1 MPKTVSSAEQ
11 IRDETQSRVA
21 KISADM
27 PEGLRVRI
35 PLPERHPPDA
45 AGRNWNMVPLNEE
58 GTDFAHEI
66 RRIVEDM
73 RTEFVLPD

>member
-1 MPKTVSSAEQ
+1 MKRKGALS
-11 IRDETQSRVA
+11 
-21 KISADM
+21 KISTDV
-27 PEGLRVRI
+27 PHHLRIRV

-45 AGRNWNMVPLNEE
+45 SGRNWEHACLTESGAEYLRRV
-58 GTDFAHEI
+58 

>member
-1 MPKTVSSAEQ
+1 MPKTVYSAEQ
-11 IRDETQSRVA
+11 IRDEVQSRVA
-21 KISADM
+21 KKTVDM
-27 PEGLRVRI
+27 PEALRVRI

-45 AGRNWNMVPLNEE
+45 AGRNWNMLPLNEKGAE
-58 GTDFAHEI
+58 FAHEV

>member
-1 MPKTVSSAEQ
+1 MPKTVFSAEQ
-11 IRDETQSRVA
+11 IRDEAQSRVE
-21 KISADM
+21 KICANT
-27 PEGLRVRI
+27 PEELRVRI

-45 AGRNWNMVPLNEE
+45 AGRNWNMVPLNEK
-58 GTDFAHEI
+58 GTDFTHEV

>member
-1 MPKTVSSAEQ
+1 MPKTVFSAEQ
-11 IRDETQSRVA
+11 IRDETQTRVA

-45 AGRNWNMVPLNEE
+45 AGRNWNMVPLNEK

-66 RRIVEDM
+66 RRIIEDM
-73 RTEFVLPD
+73 RTEFILPD

>member
-1 MPKTVSSAEQ
+1 MPKTVCSAEQ

-21 KISADM
+21 KISVDM
-27 PEGLRVRI
+27 PVALRVRI

-45 AGRNWNMVPLNEE
+45 AGRNWNMVPLNEK
-58 GTDFAHEI
+58 GADFSEEI

>member
-1 MPKTVSSAEQ
+1 MERK
-11 IRDETQSRVA
+11 VA
-21 KISADM
+21 WQKRSADM
-27 PEGLRVRI
+27 AEGLRVRI

-45 AGRNWNMVPLNEE
+45 AGRNWNMVPLNEQ

-73 RTEFVLPD
+73 RTEFILPD